1 MAWGR
6 VGPEFISTDP
16 ALAVSAVLIVV
27 GALGA
32 VALSVV
38 WAAAQGRG
46 VATLADVHGGWLI
59 PPVMSLLV
67 PLALAPQITAY
78 PGQAEWLL
86 AVSLAFY
93 GIGFFLF
100 IAIFTLLIARLAL
113 RPPLAHALSPSLW
126 VPLAPAGIVGLAL
139 LKTVSAGVD
148 VGVWGSTLVSVAIVV
163 TAMGLGLGLWWMLF
177 AIGDLL
183 RVRSGGGLPFHPGWW
198 SFVFPIAAM
207 QLSMT
212 ALGVALDSAVV
223 MISGLI
229 LGLVLLAVWFIVGV
243 HTLGAVIHHR
253 AMRT

>member
-1 MAWGR
+1 
-6 VGPEFISTDP
+6 
-16 ALAVSAVLIVV
+16 
-27 GALGA
+27 
-32 VALSVV
+32 
-38 WAAAQGRG
+38 
-46 VATLADVHGGWLI
+46 
-59 PPVMSLLV
+59 
-67 PLALAPQITAY
+67 
-78 PGQAEWLL
+78 
-86 AVSLAFY
+86 
-93 GIGFFLF
+93 
-100 IAIFTLLIARLAL
+100 
-113 RPPLAHALSPSLW
+113 

-163 TAMGLGLGLWWMLF
+163 TAMGLGLGL
-177 AIGDLL
+177 
-183 RVRSGGGLPFHPGWW
+183 W

-243 HTLGAVIHHR
+243 HTLGAIIHHR